1 MDENSSSEQSE
12 PRGSGVS
19 QDMDRGSNLIV
30 QEIDGLVSSLDS
42 LGRTLPGMMLSLG
55 VLQRTQHKE
64 LLRYEAKH
72 ALSVKTSADSKTVT
86 MAADAITRYRQ
97 LLRDRSAIDGATVL
111 LPETFL
117 VALVSQY
124 DAFLGG
130 LVRALM
136 AGRPEVAKGSSTSL
150 TFAELATFDSI
161 EAAREFVIAAEVEA
175 LLRQSHSEQ
184 FNGLEEK
191 FGVKLRKDLL
201 EWPDF
206 IELTER
212 RNLFVHARGVVSNQY
227 IKVCR
232 QHNVEAAR
240 DTKLGEKLFVD
251 SKYFKNAHRCVFI
264 IGVMLGHVLWRKLL
278 PDYREQADKHLSAV
292 SYELLV
298 SRRYKAAARLLDFA
312 CSLPKFQSEEYR
324 RTMVVNRAQ
333 AYKWVGD
340 DAKCAEIINREDWSA
355 SGDAF
360 QLADAVLR
368 DNVEGAAK
376 IMKRLGDTH
385 ELVIRQAYREWPLF
399 RKMRIEELFRRTFQ
413 EIFKE
418 PLEQV
423 EVDITQEVGDEGR
436 RSEQAAGEPGEG
448 AEG

>member
-212 RNLFVHARGVVSNQY
+212 RNLFVHARGVV
-227 IKVCR
+227 
-232 QHNVEAAR
+232 
-240 DTKLGEKLFVD
+240 
-251 SKYFKNAHRCVFI
+251 
-264 IGVMLGHVLWRKLL
+264 
-278 PDYREQADKHLSAV
+278 
-292 SYELLV
+292 
-298 SRRYKAAARLLDFA
+298 
-312 CSLPKFQSEEYR
+312 
-324 RTMVVNRAQ
+324 
-333 AYKWVGD
+333 
-340 DAKCAEIINREDWSA
+340 
-355 SGDAF
+355 
-360 QLADAVLR
+360 
-368 DNVEGAAK
+368 
-376 IMKRLGDTH
+376 
-385 ELVIRQAYREWPLF
+385 
-399 RKMRIEELFRRTFQ
+399 
-413 EIFKE
+413 
-418 PLEQV
+418 
-423 EVDITQEVGDEGR
+423 
-436 RSEQAAGEPGEG
+436 
-448 AEG
+448 